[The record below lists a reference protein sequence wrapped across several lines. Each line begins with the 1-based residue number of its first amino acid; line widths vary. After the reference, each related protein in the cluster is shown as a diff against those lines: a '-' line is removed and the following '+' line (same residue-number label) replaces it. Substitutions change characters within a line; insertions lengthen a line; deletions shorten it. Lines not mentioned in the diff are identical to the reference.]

1 MVLVV
6 MRVPDDQLLVGGE
19 GLVTVRKLTVLGK
32 VGAEVLR
39 SLGNKGDFH
48 LKMGKK

>member
-1 MVLVV
+1 MGGVV
-6 MRVPDDQLLVGGE
+6 
-19 GLVTVRKLTVLGK
+19 LVTVRKLTVLGRKLGQK
-32 VGAEVLR
+32 VFR

>member
-6 MRVPDDQLLVGGE
+6 MRILDDQLLVGGE
-19 GLVTVRKLTVLGK
+19 GLVTGRKLTVLGK
-32 VGAEVLR
+32 VGAEVFR
-39 SLGNKGDFH
+39 SLGNKGGFH